1 MMEVTLH
8 LSDALYERARRW
20 AAVTQQ
26 DLDTALTDALDVVL
40 FPIHTT
46 PELDIPV
53 LSLSDEEVLTES
65 TRQMPPDRGRRMTEL
80 SAQRRESR
88 LNEAEQQELM
98 ALAHLYQRL
107 WLRQSEAL
115 AEAVR
120 RGLISGMHS

>member
-1 MMEVTLH
+1 MKEVTLH

-26 DLDTALTDALDVVL
+26 DLDAALTDALDVVL

-53 LSLSDEEVLTES
+53 LSLSDEEVLAES

-88 LNEAEQQELM
+88 LNEEEQQELM
-98 ALAHLYQRL
+98 ALAQLYQRL

-115 AEAVR
+115 AEAAR
-120 RGLISGMHS
+120 RGLIE